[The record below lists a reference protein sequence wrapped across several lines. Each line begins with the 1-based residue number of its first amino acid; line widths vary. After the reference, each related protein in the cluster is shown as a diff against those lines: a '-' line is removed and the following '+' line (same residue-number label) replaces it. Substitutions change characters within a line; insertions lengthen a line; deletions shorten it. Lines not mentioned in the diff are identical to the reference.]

1 MDFSWL
7 EHAFMKRAL
16 IATLMLAPMTAAV
29 GTHVVNSRMAF
40 FADAIAHSAFAGV
53 ALGVLFAISGESAN
67 WVLVCFGALV
77 AVIITRIRRGSELSE
92 DTVVGVAFSAV
103 VATGIMIVSHA
114 GSGGLR
120 QLEQVLYGD
129 ILTVGTRQLVELA
142 ILVTIVTLFLLFGHN
157 RLLLLEISPVL
168 GAVRGIADRGYDYA
182 LSVLV
187 AVVIMMSI
195 PVIGLLLVT
204 AMLVVPA
211 AAARN
216 LARSSA
222 ALFWWAVVINLI
234 AAIGGLIGS
243 YYLDTKTGATIIC
256 ASAMIFAV
264 SLAFKRQPKLA

>member
-1 MDFSWL
+1 MEFPWF
-7 EHAFMKRAL
+7 EHAFMQRAL
-16 IATLMLAPMTAAV
+16 IAALLLAPMTAAV
-29 GTHVVNSRMAF
+29 GTHVVNFRMAF

-53 ALGVLFAISGESAN
+53 ALGVLLAVSGDLAN
-67 WVLVCFGALV
+67 WVLVGFGALV

-103 VATGIMIVSHA
+103 VAIGIMVVSHA

-129 ILTVGTRQLVELA
+129 ILTVGTTQLVELA
-142 ILVTIVTLFLLFGHN
+142 VLATVVTAFLLFGHN
-157 RLLLLEISPVL
+157 RLLLLGISPVL
-168 GAVRGIADRGYDYA
+168 GAVRGIAERSYDYGLA
-182 LSVLV
+182 VLV

-216 LARSSA
+216 LAGSSA
-222 ALFWWAVVINLI
+222 SLFWWAIVINLI
-234 AAIGGLIGS
+234 SAVGGLISS

-256 ASAMIFAV
+256 AAAVIFAV
-264 SLAFKRQPKLA
+264 SLALKRQPRPA